1 MPADRIHLIRH
12 GEVHNPGGVLY
23 GRLPHFRLSDL
34 GHEMAKSAAT
44 TVAEKVAEQ
53 GSSVV
58 KLLASPLLRT
68 QESAAPVADEFG
80 LEVHTD
86 QRLIEPYNI
95 FEGRKLT
102 ASHILIRPHL
112 YYHLRNPQK
121 PSWGEPYEAIAARMM
136 EAIEE
141 AWNSVDSGDVV
152 IVSHQLPIV
161 MVQLTLAGKPLAH
174 NPKQRRCSLSSITTL
189 ERRGDKF
196 VEVGYVDTAANH
208 TVIDR
213 GAV

>member
-44 TVAEKVAEQ
+44 TVAEKVAGQ
-53 GSSVV
+53 GRSVV

-68 QESAAPVADEFG
+68 QESAAPIADEFG

-121 PSWGEPYEAIAARMM
+121 PSWGEPYETIAARMM
-136 EAIEE
+136 EAIED
-141 AWNSVDSGDVV
+141 AWNSVDSGEVV

-161 MVQLTLAGKPLAH
+161 MVQLTVAGKPLAH

-189 ERRGDKF
+189 ERWGDKF

>member
-34 GHEMAKSAAT
+34 GHKMAESAAA
-44 TVAEKVAEQ
+44 TVAAE
-53 GSSVV
+53 GTPVV

-68 QESAAPVADEFG
+68 QESAAPVASAFG

-86 QRLIEPYNI
+86 ERLIEPYNI
-95 FEGRKLT
+95 FEGRKLS

-136 EAIEE
+136 SAIDD
-141 AWNSVDSGDVV
+141 AWNSVESGDVV
-152 IVSHQLPIV
+152 LVSHQLPIV
-161 MVQLTLAGKPLAH
+161 MVQRTVAGQPLAH

-196 VEVGYVDTAANH
+196 VEVSYVDTAANH

>member
-34 GHEMAKSAAT
+34 GHEMAKSAAS
-44 TVAEKVAEQ
+44 KVAETTSEQ
-53 GSSVV
+53 GRRVV

-68 QESAAPVADEFG
+68 QESAAPVASTFC

-86 QRLIEPYNI
+86 ERLIEPYNI
-95 FEGRKLT
+95 FEGRKLS

-136 EAIEE
+136 SAIED

-152 IVSHQLPIV
+152 LVSHQLPIV
-161 MVQLTLAGKPLAH
+161 MVQLTVAGKPLTH

-189 ERRGDKF
+189 ERQGDKF
-196 VEVGYVDTAANH
+196 VEVSYVDTAANH
-208 TVIDR
+208 VVIDR

>member
-1 MPADRIHLIRH
+1 M
-12 GEVHNPGGVLY
+12 
-23 GRLPHFRLSDL
+23 
-34 GHEMAKSAAT
+34 
-44 TVAEKVAEQ
+44 
-53 GSSVV
+53 
-58 KLLASPLLRT
+58 RT
-68 QESAAPVADEFG
+68 QQSAEPLGENFG
-80 LEVHTD
+80 LDVLTD
-86 QRLIEPYNI
+86 ERLIEPYNV
-95 FEGRKLT
+95 FEGRKLG
-102 ASHILIRPHL
+102 AGHIAVRPHL

-121 PSWGEPYEAIAARMM
+121 PSWGEPYEAIATRMM
-136 EAIEE
+136 AAIED

-161 MVQLTLAGKPLAH
+161 MVQLSVAGKPLAH

-189 ERRGDKF
+189 ERKDGRF

>member
-34 GHEMAKSAAT
+34 GHEMAKSAAS
-44 TVAEKVAEQ
+44 KVAETTSEQ
-53 GSSVV
+53 GRRVV

-68 QESAAPVADEFG
+68 QESAAPVASTFG
-80 LEVHTD
+80 LDVHTD
-86 QRLIEPYNI
+86 ERLIEPYNI
-95 FEGRKLT
+95 FEGRKLS

-136 EAIEE
+136 SAIED
-141 AWNSVDSGDVV
+141 AWNSVDAGDVV
-152 IVSHQLPIV
+152 LVSHQLPIV
-161 MVQLTLAGKPLAH
+161 MVQLTVAGKPLAH

-189 ERRGDKF
+189 ERQGDKF
-196 VEVGYVDTAANH
+196 VEVSYVDTAANH
-208 TVIDR
+208 VVIDR